1 MRAESASAPVRAGR
15 TGRHVC
21 TWSLLWWLF
30 LLTSSSNHPLPPGLV
45 PASFAQGLPASDRYP
60 ATNVTSQ
67 HSDGD
72 ASKREVRQRSKN
84 RSVESGKLGSGTTEW
99 MRCDE
104 KREAL
109 KYILILYKVY

>member
-1 MRAESASAPVRAGR
+1 MTSKSDVMRVESASAPVRAGR

-21 TWSLLWWLF
+21 TSSLLWWLF

-45 PASFAQGLPASDRYP
+45 PASFALGLPASDRDP

-72 ASKREVRQRSKN
+72 ASKREVQQRSKSRRVW
-84 RSVESGKLGSGTTEW
+84 RSENKEAKQQSGCVVMKSEKL
-99 MRCDE
+99 
-104 KREAL
+104 
-109 KYILILYKVY
+109 